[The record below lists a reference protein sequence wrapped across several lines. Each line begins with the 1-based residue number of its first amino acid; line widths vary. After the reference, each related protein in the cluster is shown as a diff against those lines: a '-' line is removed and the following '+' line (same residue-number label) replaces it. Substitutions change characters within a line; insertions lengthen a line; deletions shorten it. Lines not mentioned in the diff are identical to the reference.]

1 MELKTI
7 IFPFVAAVLLT
18 GGAFG
23 YDDDSLDGLFDDWG
37 AEISRLREERLG
49 HFYGF
54 APPSA
59 PPENSIYFAAKN
71 ENDPAA
77 IADKAREEEILLN
90 EPARFP
96 DIAPLQEATPMHIA
110 AAFNDNP
117 EILETLAEAG
127 ADVNRTENDNGA
139 TPLHAAL
146 YHNRP
151 ADIVGKLLELGAD
164 INAELTAGKYKGM
177 TPLHVAAGKSDKAD
191 VIILLL
197 EKGANTGATF
207 SYGFWD
213 ITPAMVL
220 DKKGDETL
228 RENPEVVAL
237 ISESAEEA
245 Q

>member
-1 MELKTI
+1 MRL
-7 IFPFVAAVLLT
+7 FAVVFVALA
-18 GGAFG
+18 GAAFG
-23 YDDDSLDGLFDDWG
+23 SDSDALDGFLDDWD
-37 AEISRLREERLG
+37 AEVSRLREARLG
-49 HFYGF
+49 QFKGF

-59 PPENSIYFAAKN
+59 PSEDSIYYSAKN
-71 ENDPAA
+71 ESDPVAV
-77 IADKAREEEILLN
+77 ADKARDEEILLN

-117 EILETLAEAG
+117 EILEILAEAG

-151 ADIVGKLLELGAD
+151 ADIIGKLLELGAD
-164 INAELTAGKYKGM
+164 VNAELTAGKYKGM

-191 VIILLL
+191 VLLL
-197 EKGANTGATF
+197 LVEKGANTGATF
-207 SYGFWD
+207 PYGFWD

-220 DKKGDETL
+220 DKKGDKTL

-237 ISESAEEA
+237 INKPAEEA
-245 Q
+245 